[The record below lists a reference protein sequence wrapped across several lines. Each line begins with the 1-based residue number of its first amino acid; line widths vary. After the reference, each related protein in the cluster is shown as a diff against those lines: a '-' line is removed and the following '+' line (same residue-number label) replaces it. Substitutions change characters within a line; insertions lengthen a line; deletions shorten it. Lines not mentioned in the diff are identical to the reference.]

1 MQVVGGAVE
10 DIGQNEKLRNSG
22 TKNEEN
28 SEELKSFVLAAI
40 KTRFKTGFMAEIA
53 SGKNHGLC
61 FKKSLILLII
71 SIGRDR
77 RKYLKIKEKRNYS
90 S

>member
-1 MQVVGGAVE
+1 ME

-22 TKNEEN
+22 TKMKKTQ
-28 SEELKSFVLAAI
+28 KSFVLAAI

-71 SIGRDR
+71 RIRGD
-77 RKYLKIKEKRNYS
+77 
-90 S
+90 

>member
-1 MQVVGGAVE
+1 MKVTEQWY
-10 DIGQNEKLRNSG
+10 
-22 TKNEEN
+22 KNEEN

-71 SIGRDR
+71 RIRRD
-77 RKYLKIKEKRNYS
+77 
-90 S
+90 